1 MGAVPQ
7 AGCLGYAMVSS
18 SSQQRHDVYAEIRS
32 PLETFTWNVDA
43 TVTARRRRRAKILR
57 IFAVGSFL
65 SAIALVGVLHHA
77 RIIAFGPVASAA
89 YEQGAQR

>member
-1 MGAVPQ
+1 
-7 AGCLGYAMVSS
+7 MVSS
-18 SSQQRHDVYAEIRS
+18 SSPQRHDVYAEIVT
-32 PLETFTWNVDA
+32 PVETFTWNVDA
-43 TVTARRRRRAKILR
+43 TVIARRRRWANILR

-89 YEQGAQR
+89 DEQAAQH